1 MSKTYL
7 FLILVLSLVLFSLV
21 LQEFFI
27 TDDHYFEFYGN
38 QLSFERIEGLI
49 EFKSK
54 WSWVGYVLLPI
65 IYLIKFSL
73 LSIWILVGIIFFGYK
88 TSFKKI
94 LQLVIVSEF
103 VFLIPAFI
111 KVFWFGLIHT
121 NFTLQELSYFT
132 PLSLA
137 NLFNMERLEPWW
149 VYPLQS
155 INLFE
160 LIYLLVLGFGVRNL
174 IKQDYAEALKFT
186 IPVYG
191 SGLVI
196 WIVFVSF
203 LTLNFST

>member
-1 MSKTYL
+1 MKKSSL
-7 FLILVLSLVLFSLV
+7 FLLMVLCLLVFSTIME
-21 LQEFFI
+21 QFII
-27 TDDHYFEFYGN
+27 TDNHYYEFYGN
-38 QLSFERIEGLI
+38 QMSYERIVGLI
-49 EFKSK
+49 DFQTR
-54 WSWVGYVLLPI
+54 WSWVGYVLLPV
-65 IYLIKFSL
+65 IYLIKFSV

-94 LQLVIVSEF
+94 FHLVIVSEF
-103 VFLIPAFI
+103 VFLIPALI
-111 KVFWFGLIHT
+111 KVVWFGLIHT
-121 NFTLQELSYFT
+121 DFTLAELSYFT
-132 PLSLA
+132 PLSLV
-137 NLFNMERLEPWW
+137 NLFDIERLEPWW